1 MAEAMRNW
9 RKRGDGTCERGKRE
23 REGGRERER
32 ERTSRRASAFELEKG
47 LAPSPV
53 RPPNSFTAYVA
64 AFLTS
69 M

>member
-1 MAEAMRNW
+1 MAGAMRNW
-9 RKRGDGTCERGKRE
+9 RKGEDRVCERGKQ
-23 REGGRERER
+23 ER

-64 AFLTS
+64 VFLTLT
-69 M
+69 